1 MGDCE
6 PHYGMSRNLGRR
18 GKTSLRV
25 QTGIS
30 PQLRVKARQLNKK
43 MRLFSQIRSAKRLSR
58 PIRTKG
64 DSQT

>member
-30 PQLRVKARQLNKK
+30 PQLRAKAAKHKEKR
-43 MRLFSQIRSAKRLSR
+43 RLFSQIRSAKRLSR